1 MATATSSNWAQLRQ
15 QARSLET
22 QTENLFHAYS
32 SFVSS
37 PAAKPSEEETRTEA
51 QLRDILQ
58 RRETTISSLSRL
70 LDSEVAL
77 TSSATKLQNLSLHRS
92 TLSDHRREF
101 ARLKSTISESRS
113 RTHLLSS
120 VRDDI
125 NAFRSASRIEEG
137 RSEAEY
143 MLDERDRLDRS
154 HNVADSVL
162 SQAYAIQ
169 TDFSSQRQLLGNIN
183 RRIMHSASQIPGIN
197 TIISKINT
205 RKKRDSVIL
214 ASLIAMCFL
223 LLLWFR

>member
-1 MATATSSNWAQLRQ
+1 
-15 QARSLET
+15 
-22 QTENLFHAYS
+22 
-32 SFVSS
+32 
-37 PAAKPSEEETRTEA
+37 
-51 QLRDILQ
+51 
-58 RRETTISSLSRL
+58 
-70 LDSEVAL
+70 
-77 TSSATKLQNLSLHRS
+77 
-92 TLSDHRREF
+92 
-101 ARLKSTISESRS
+101 
-113 RTHLLSS
+113 
-120 VRDDI
+120 
-125 NAFRSASRIEEG
+125 
-137 RSEAEY
+137 